1 MSTSPNILL
10 FANPISG
17 AGEGARIADRLTAHL
32 SRAGYRVDLHTEP
45 ASGIDV
51 AVLKRSAAEA
61 AIVVGGD
68 GTLLTVAQR
77 LLQEFDQ
84 AALPALLTVP
94 LGTANLMARHLDC
107 LWDRDDLEAQIV
119 AALQRRTIR
128 RLDVP
133 HANGRPFLLVAGVG
147 FDASIV
153 HGLAA
158 RRRGPINYAHYLV
171 PTLASLAT
179 YSFTPLT
186 IDADGE
192 RLLSDT
198 PAIAFAG
205 NAPEYGGGFTVTPR
219 AISDDGLLDLCVL
232 ACRNWRELFEL
243 GCICGSGLQVDHE
256 RAIYR
261 RVKRV
266 SVRSPRPVPV
276 ELDGDPAGFT
286 PLEAAIT
293 GQQLQFIVR
302 PAR

>member
-1 MSTSPNILL
+1 MSTSPSILL

-17 AGEGARIADRLTAHL
+17 AGEAGRIAQRLAARL
-32 SRAGYRVDLHTEP
+32 SRTGYRVDVHTEP

-51 AVLKRSAAEA
+51 SLLKRSPAAA

-68 GTLLTVAQR
+68 GTLLTVANR
-77 LLQEFDQ
+77 LLQAFDQ
-84 AALPALLTVP
+84 TALPPLLTVP

-107 LWDRDDLEAQIV
+107 LWDRNELEAQV
-119 AALQRRTIR
+119 LAALQTRTIR
-128 RLDVP
+128 HIDVP
-133 HANGRPFLLVAGVG
+133 RANGQPFLLVAGVG
-147 FDASIV
+147 FDASVV

-158 RRRGPINYAHYLV
+158 RRRGPINYAHYLA
-171 PTLASLAT
+171 PTWASLTT

-192 RLLSDT
+192 RLLTDT
-198 PAIAFAG
+198 PAIAFVG
-205 NAPEYGGGFTVTPR
+205 NAPEYGGGLPVTPR
-219 AISDDGLLDLCVL
+219 AISNDGLLDLCVL

-261 RVKRV
+261 RIRQV
-266 SVRSPRPVPV
+266 SVRSPQPVPV

-293 GQQLQFIVR
+293 GRQLQFIVR